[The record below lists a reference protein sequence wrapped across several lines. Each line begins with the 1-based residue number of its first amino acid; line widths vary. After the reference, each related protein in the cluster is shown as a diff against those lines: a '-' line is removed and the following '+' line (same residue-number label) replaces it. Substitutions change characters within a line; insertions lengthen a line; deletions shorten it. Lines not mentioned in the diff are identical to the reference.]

1 VDADLDV
8 TLFKRRPPSIL
19 PSNIVQMMERFGR
32 HEIDVLNSTE
42 DPHDLFQQTQQPLIE
57 AATSRPAEFIKALAD
72 ACLPAG
78 GWAVYGASRTVVN
91 LIGNSPPGNDWFR
104 ILDASNEFLRANLVP
119 PMRVPGYAW
128 NRFQTGGTANTWIA
142 LRPPPSRDDSGLRLL
157 DDGEVRRLLK
167 LGTAPDANVVF
178 VTRQG
183 DDYVALIDAPESSDD
198 PTRTQRV
205 WKRSS
210 DQYDLYVDTA
220 VSSQVW
226 DWAAP
231 EIEPFMPTPKALI

>member
-1 VDADLDV
+1 MG
-8 TLFKRRPPSIL
+8 LFARRQHGLL
-19 PSNIVQMMERFGR
+19 PSDIVQMMERFGR
-32 HEIDVLNSTE
+32 HEIDVINSTD

-57 AATSRPAEFIKALAD
+57 AASSRPEAFLKALAD
-72 ACLPAG
+72 ECVPAG

-91 LIGNSPPGNDWFR
+91 LIGNSPPGDDWLR

-119 PMRVPGYAW
+119 PVRVPGYAW
-128 NRFQTGGTANTWIA
+128 SRFIQTGGTANTWIA
-142 LRPPPSRDDSGLRLL
+142 LRPPPPRAIAVLSPL

-183 DDYVALIDAPESSDD
+183 EDYIALIDGPESSDD
-198 PTRTQRV
+198 PTRTQWE
-205 WKRSS
+205 WKRLS
-210 DQYDLYVDTA
+210 DQYELYLDVA
-220 VSSQVW
+220 LSSQVW
-226 DWAAP
+226 DWADP